1 MKIFKN
7 IKLYLIMQS
16 IIYRNYISTGLA
28 ASSLNYDCIVSNILE
43 DDDSFCNG
51 KSLVNNSSPRT
62 FA

>member
-1 MKIFKN
+1 
-7 IKLYLIMQS
+7 MQL

-28 ASSLNYDCIVSNILE
+28 ASSLNDDCIVSNILE